1 MKGQFDDICPFW
13 YKEYTPISL
22 IMPTKTAKKTPSKRT
37 ATPKKRAATAAP
49 RSAAK
54 PVTKMSFDSNI
65 LVKRLLAEVP
75 ERAREVLM
83 LRFGLGTSAKRE
95 TLEAIGERWG
105 ITRER
110 VRQIEAA
117 GLEAVRSSKTFE
129 DAHAAF
135 DALSEHL
142 HSLGVLVEE
151 DELLSG
157 LASDEKAR
165 NRFRFLLVV
174 GSAFFR
180 ERETDDFYARWHV
193 DHATA
198 EKVHRA
204 LSSLYHSLSDEDV
217 LPEGD
222 MLNRFLEEL
231 KGVNE
236 AYKNE
241 ETLKRWLTLCK
252 GISCNP
258 LAEWGKAT
266 APAIRTK
273 GIRDYAYLVIKR
285 AGQPMHFSDVAKS
298 ITQLFAKEA
307 HVATTHNELIKD
319 SRFVLV
325 GRGLYALSEWGY
337 QPGVVRDVIRDVL
350 QKQGPLSREKVIE
363 EVKKVRY
370 VKDNT
375 ILVNLND
382 PKHFT
387 RHKNGSY
394 SLA

>member
-1 MKGQFDDICPFW
+1 
-13 YKEYTPISL
+13 
-22 IMPTKTAKKTPSKRT
+22 
-37 ATPKKRAATAAP
+37 
-49 RSAAK
+49 
-54 PVTKMSFDSNI
+54 VTKLSFDNTA
-65 LVKRLLAEVP
+65 LVKKLLAEVP

-83 LRFGLGTSAKRE
+83 LRFGLGTSSSRE

-117 GLEAVRSSKTFE
+117 GLEAIRSSR
-129 DAHAAF
+129 AF
-135 DALSEHL
+135 DDAQAPFSELSDYL
-142 HSLGVLVEE
+142 HSLGAIVEE
-151 DELLSG
+151 DQLLAG
-157 LASDEKAR
+157 LAVDEKAR

-193 DHATA
+193 DPTTA
-198 EKVHRA
+198 DKVHRA
-204 LSSLYHSLSDEDV
+204 LSSLYGSLSDDDV
-217 LPEGD
+217 LAEGD
-222 MLNRFLEEL
+222 ILDRFLEEL
-231 KGVNE
+231 KGVND

-241 ETLKRWLTLCK
+241 EVLKRWLSLAK
-252 GISCNP
+252 GISSNP
-258 LAEWGKAT
+258 LSEWGKAS

-285 AGQPMHFSDVAKS
+285 AGKPMHFSDVARS

-319 SRFVLV
+319 ARFVLV

-337 QPGVVRDVIRDVL
+337 QPGVVRDVIRNVL
-350 QKQGPLSREKVIE
+350 SQLGPLSREKVIE

-387 RHKNGSY
+387 RQKNGTY
-394 SLA
+394 GLA